1 MLSMRGKESSVVEK
15 VSGWVEGDSVSNEY
29 SGGYK
34 YQLRRDIKVRVSIR
48 QPRDIVTRFIKLTP
62 DGYLTVRLGY
72 ASDGPSGPTVDT
84 KTIMR
89 GAFVHDALYQLIR
102 CRDIVQE
109 WRL

>member
-1 MLSMRGKESSVVEK
+1 MEK

-89 GAFVHDALYQLIR
+89 GRSFMTPSTN
-102 CRDIVQE
+102 
-109 WRL
+109 